1 MGVPNEL
8 ANLCATTRSSH
19 RARNPPARSP
29 HRRRANQPPVSGNTA
44 FRNDAAP
51 TKLANKQFIIPSFL
65 YGVQKARCMID
76 TGASI
81 SFTSQQVVEKL
92 RANPLLQHTSIQTY
106 DRKLIVSLGDG
117 STANASEGVNIKLN
131 FATDDLTAQCAI
143 LPSLPNGIDLILGN
157 DFLSKFDILIRPA
170 RAECSWFSKKQNK
183 HLCIHGCSTIMPVH
197 SAPKRD
203 KTHPDG
209 RANQLRHHI
218 LTLGTHSE
226 TDSDIEIVDS
236 VELGKRLRL
245 MREKAQNKRM
255 HNPALTQQDSLHDEV
270 AYVLTTATLLR
281 EVQAAV
287 QADKSKR
294 WQPAPAKRQKNS
306 FRKCENS
313 NCSAAAINLPCRR
326 HPDRLMMACSTR
338 CHKVAKQNR
347 RKQTPSELASLQPR
361 TDTDKADAEVEA
373 ITKSADYSLA
383 RSRHMHKQ
391 TMPDGIS
398 AGQTVGQQVN
408 TQQKVSAQGATQPNR
423 LAAPVAQRKL

>member
-1 MGVPNEL
+1 
-8 ANLCATTRSSH
+8 
-19 RARNPPARSP
+19 
-29 HRRRANQPPVSGNTA
+29 
-44 FRNDAAP
+44 
-51 TKLANKQFIIPSFL
+51 
-65 YGVQKARCMID
+65 MID

-81 SFTSQQVVEKL
+81 SFTSQQVVDKL
-92 RANPLLQHTSIQTY
+92 RANTQLQHTNIKTY
-106 DRKLIVSLGDG
+106 ERKLIVSLGDG
-117 STANASEGVNIKLN
+117 STANASEGVDIQMN

-170 RAECSWFSKKQNK
+170 RAECSWFSEKQNK

-203 KTHPDG
+203 NTHPDG

-218 LTLGTHSE
+218 LTLGTNSD

-255 HNPALTQQDSLHDEV
+255 NNPALTQREALHDEV
-270 AYVLTTATLLR
+270 AYVLTTATLLK

-287 QADKSKR
+287 QADKDKR
-294 WQPAPAKRQKNS
+294 WQPSSSKRHKNS

-313 NCSAAAINLPCRR
+313 DCSAAAINLPCRR

-361 TDTDKADAEVEA
+361 TDTDKANAEVEA

-383 RSRHMHKQ
+383 RSRHIHKQ

-398 AGQTVGQQVN
+398 ASQTVGQQVN
-408 TQQKVSAQGATQPNR
+408 TQQKVSAQRATHPNR
-423 LAAPVAQRKL
+423 LAAPVARRKLEFDFSNHTENPMGNSTNNIESTQIDTKISTLRDSMCVHTL